1 MDLSILK
8 WFHSTFHELKWLNYA
23 MSGITWLGEFGAAAI
38 VLAVVLLIFK
48 KTRWAGFAVAMA
60 FIIDVLIVNIILKN
74 AVNRPRPWTKW
85 AEIEEFYASAGV
97 RKPTDTSFPSGHTAA
112 CFAAATAL
120 TFRYKLKA
128 LPAIIVA
135 FFVAISRIYLC
146 IHYPTDVLGGV
157 LIGSLCGVAGH
168 YVVIEIENAVNKR
181 RGPSAEE
188 VGDSK

>member
-1 MDLSILK
+1 MDLNILK

-48 KTRWAGFAVAMA
+48 KTRWAGLAVAVA
-60 FIIDVLIVNIILKN
+60 FGIDVLIVNIILKN
-74 AVNRPRPWTKW
+74 VVNRPRPWTEW
-85 AEIEEFYASAGV
+85 AELEEFYASAGV
-97 RKPTDTSFPSGHTAA
+97 RKPTDTSFPSGHAAA
-112 CFAAATAL
+112 CFAAAIAI

-128 LPAIIVA
+128 LLAIILAFMVA
-135 FFVAISRIYLC
+135 LSRIYLC

-168 YVVIEIENAVNKR
+168 FTVKAIENGVNKR
-181 RGPSAEE
+181 RGPPAEE
-188 VGDSK
+188 IANNT